1 MLKKTGGKSNWGGE
15 GKPKKNLVYNKTVDS
30 GEGAL

>member
-1 MLKKTGGKSNWGGE
+1 MLKKPAERVIGAEKGSQ
-15 GKPKKNLVYNKTVDS
+15 KNLVYNKTVDS